1 MHAPAPGYRATEPMK
16 KTSSQPHNLSAAS
29 AQAYA
34 ERPRTSSFPSR
45 RVPGAERWLLR
56 RWLSL
61 LNEPPVAFVL
71 RNGEVV
77 APSGVTPIARALIPD
92 RAALF
97 ELLFYPYHFFGD
109 GYAKG
114 RIDVEGD
121 VVEGI
126 KALYT
131 SLDQADSR
139 GFLRKRLYRWANRPK
154 RNTLSGSRENIHH
167 HYDIG
172 NEFYRLWLDE
182 RMVYTCAYYRSP
194 NDTLEQAQLAK
205 MDLVARKLR
214 LQPGQSVV
222 EAGCGWG
229 SLALHMAGRY
239 GVKVRA
245 FNISHEQ
252 IAYARERAQAE
263 GLSGQVEFVED
274 DYRNISGKYDAFV
287 SVGMLEHVGTEHYRE
302 LGGVIRRSLKEQGLG
317 LVHSIGRNHPQ
328 PMNPW
333 IEQRIFPGS
342 YPPSLGQMMEIF
354 TPYEFSVLDVENLR
368 LHYARTCEHWLER
381 FERNIDQVVDMFD
394 LEFARTWRI
403 YLGGS
408 VAAFLVG
415 SLQLFQ
421 VVFAFPGNNG
431 IPRTREDIYAGW

>member
-1 MHAPAPGYRATEPMK
+1 MK
-16 KTSSQPHNLSAAS
+16 KTQSQPHGLSAGS

-34 ERPRTSSFPSR
+34 DRSGTTSFLGR
-45 RVPGAERWLLR
+45 HVPGVERWLLR

-61 LNEPPVAFVL
+61 LNDPPVAFVL
-71 RNGEVV
+71 RDGEVV
-77 APSGVTPIARALIPD
+77 APPGVTPIARALVPD
-92 RAALF
+92 RAALLT
-97 ELLFYPYHFFGD
+97 LLLYPYHFFGD

-114 RIDVEGD
+114 QIDLEGD
-121 VVEGI
+121 LIDGV
-126 KALYT
+126 KALYA
-131 SLDQADSR
+131 SLDHVGPRS
-139 GFLRKRLYRWANRPK
+139 FLQERLHRWMNRPK
-154 RNTLSGSRENIHH
+154 RNSLAGSRENIHH

-172 NEFYRLWLDE
+172 NDFYRLWLDQ

-194 NDTLEQAQLAK
+194 TDTLEQAQLAK

-214 LQPGQSVV
+214 LRPGQSVV

-302 LGGVIRRSLKEQGLG
+302 LGRAIRRSLKEHGLG
-317 LVHSIGRNHPQ
+317 LIHSIGRNRPE

-354 TPYEFSVLDVENLR
+354 TPHGFSVLDVENLR
-368 LHYARTCEHWLER
+368 LHYARTCEHWLKR
-381 FERNIDQVVDMFD
+381 FEQNVDRVVDMFD

-403 YLGGS
+403 YLAGS
-408 VAAFLVG
+408 VAAFLFG

-421 VVFAFPGNNG
+421 VVFAFPRNNE
-431 IPRTREDIYAGW
+431 IPRIREDIYTDR